1 MTLTNEKVQGKKFK
15 IKKKIEVSIKIFCR
29 QWEAETLPK

>member
-1 MTLTNEKVQGKKFK
+1 MKLTNEKVQGKEVK

-29 QWEAETLPK
+29 QWEAEFLPK